1 MTFNERNIDNL
12 FYIFITTHLFVWTL
26 VPTITNN
33 NLPLDI
39 IEALAWG
46 SNLDWGFNKHP
57 PGSAFFPELFYQI
70 FGSQDWAYYFLSQ
83 IFVVI
88 SFFVVFK
95 FAEEIFKNKI
105 LSLISILLLEGIYF
119 YNYTTPEFNVNVCQ
133 LPFWS
138 LTVYFS
144 WKIFNQ
150 KKIDI
155 KNCILLG
162 IFAAIGF
169 LSKYLFVYLLVA
181 IDFLFLYIIFI
192 KKEKKFDYKYLI
204 SFVVF
209 LVLLVPHLIWL
220 IDNDYITIIYG
231 LGRTGLENSNFVNHL
246 IFPLIFIVKQIGI
259 LLPFLIMSF
268 FLITKFKFKINLK
281 DRKLLFLIFTNLVPI
296 GLMFLTSMILGAKIK
311 TMWMAPFYLFIGVLI
326 VYVFQPQINFK
337 KLNSFFTVFL
347 ILFIFSPFAYAY
359 VSLSKTDKRTDY
371 SGKEIAQKIQL
382 EWNQN
387 FKDSINVVLGNEW
400 DAGNLSYH
408 LNSRPVW
415 LGSIENYKLD
425 ELNKYICID
434 KVCVGHK

>member
-1 MTFNERNIDNL
+1 MTFNKRNINNL
-12 FYIFITTHLFVWTL
+12 LYIFITTHLFVWTL

-105 LSLISILLLEGIYF
+105 LSLISVLLLEGIYF

-144 WKIFNQ
+144 WKILNQ

-155 KNCILLG
+155 KDCILLG

-181 IDFLFLYIIFI
+181 IDFSFLYIIFI

-220 IDNDYITIIYG
+220 IDNDYITITYG
-231 LGRTGLENSNFVNHL
+231 LGRTGLENSNFLNHL
-246 IFPLIFIVKQIGI
+246 TFPLIFVVKQIGI

-326 VYVFQPQINFK
+326 VYVFQAQINFK

-371 SGKEIAQKIQL
+371 PGKEIAQKVQL
-382 EWNQN
+382 EWNKN
-387 FKDSINVVLGNEW
+387 FEDSINVVLGNEW

-425 ELNKYICID
+425 ELNKYICMD

>member
-105 LSLISILLLEGIYF
+105 LSLTSVLLLEGIYF

-144 WKIFNQ
+144 WKILNQ
-150 KKIDI
+150 NKINI
-155 KNCILLG
+155 KDCILLG

-326 VYVFQPQINFK
+326 VYVFQTQINFK

-382 EWNQN
+382 EWNKN
-387 FKDSINVVLGNEW
+387 FEDSINVVLGNEW

>member
-1 MTFNERNIDNL
+1 MTFNERNINNL
-12 FYIFITTHLFVWTL
+12 FYIFITTHLLVWTL
-26 VPTITNN
+26 VPSITNN
-33 NLPLDI
+33 NLPLDT

-46 SNLDWGFNKHP
+46 SNLDWGFSKHP
-57 PGSAFFPELFYQI
+57 PVSAFFPELFYQI

-105 LSLISILLLEGIYF
+105 LSLISVLLLGGIYF

-133 LPFWS
+133 LPIWS
-138 LTVYFS
+138 LTVFFS
-144 WKIFNQ
+144 WKILNQ

-155 KNCILLG
+155 KDCILLG
-162 IFAAIGF
+162 MFAAIGF

-181 IDFLFLYIIFI
+181 IDFSFFYIIFI

-220 IDNDYITIIYG
+220 IDNDYITITYG
-231 LGRTGLENSNFVNHL
+231 LGRTGLENSNFLNHL
-246 IFPLIFIVKQIGI
+246 TFPLIFLAKQIGI
-259 LLPFLIMSF
+259 LIPFLIMSLF
-268 FLITKFKFKINLK
+268 VIKKLKFKINLK
-281 DRKLLFLIFTNLVPI
+281 DRKLLFLIFINLVPI

-311 TMWMAPFYLFIGVLI
+311 TMWMTPFYLFIGVLI
-326 VYVFQPQINFK
+326 VYVFQAQINFK

-347 ILFIFSPFAYAY
+347 ILFIFSPVAYAY
-359 VSLSKTDKRTDY
+359 ISLSKTDKRTDY
-371 SGKEIAQKIQL
+371 PGKEIARKVQL
-382 EWNQN
+382 EWNKN
-387 FKDSINVVLGNEW
+387 FEDSINVVLGNEW

-408 LNSRPVW
+408 LTSRPVW

-434 KVCVGHK
+434 KVCVGYK

>member
-1 MTFNERNIDNL
+1 MTFNKRNINNL
-12 FYIFITTHLFVWTL
+12 LYIFITTHLFVWTL

-105 LSLISILLLEGIYF
+105 LSLTSVLLLEGIYF

-144 WKIFNQ
+144 WKILNQ
-150 KKIDI
+150 NKIDI
-155 KNCILLG
+155 KDCILLG

-311 TMWMAPFYLFIGVLI
+311 TMWMVPFYLFIGVLI
-326 VYVFQPQINFK
+326 VYVFQAQINFK

-359 VSLSKTDKRTDY
+359 VSLSRTDKRTDY
-371 SGKEIAQKIQL
+371 PGKEIAQKIQL
-382 EWNQN
+382 EWNKN
-387 FKDSINVVLGNEW
+387 FEDSINVVLGNEW

>member
-1 MTFNERNIDNL
+1 MTLNKRNINNL
-12 FYIFITTHLFVWTL
+12 LYIFITTHLFVWTL

-105 LSLISILLLEGIYF
+105 LSLTSVLLLEGIYF

-144 WKIFNQ
+144 WKILNQ

-155 KNCILLG
+155 KDCILLG

-181 IDFLFLYIIFI
+181 IDFSFFYIIFI

-231 LGRTGLENSNFVNHL
+231 LGRTGLENSNFLNHL
-246 IFPLIFIVKQIGI
+246 TFPLIFIVKQIGI

-311 TMWMAPFYLFIGVLI
+311 TMWMVPFYLFIGVLI
-326 VYVFQPQINFK
+326 VYVFQAQINFK

-371 SGKEIAQKIQL
+371 PGKEIAQKVQL
-382 EWNQN
+382 EWNKN
-387 FKDSINVVLGNEW
+387 FEDSINVVLGNEW

>member
-1 MTFNERNIDNL
+1 MTFNKRNINNL
-12 FYIFITTHLFVWTL
+12 LYIFITTHLFVWTL

-105 LSLISILLLEGIYF
+105 LSLTSVLLLEGIYF

-144 WKIFNQ
+144 WKILNQ

-155 KNCILLG
+155 KDCILLG

-181 IDFLFLYIIFI
+181 IDFSFFYIIFI

-220 IDNDYITIIYG
+220 IDNDYITITYG
-231 LGRTGLENSNFVNHL
+231 LGRTGLENSNFLNHL
-246 IFPLIFIVKQIGI
+246 TFPLIFVVKQIGI

-311 TMWMAPFYLFIGVLI
+311 TMWMVPFYLFIGVLI
-326 VYVFQPQINFK
+326 VYVFQAQINFK

-371 SGKEIAQKIQL
+371 PGKEIALKIQL

>member
-105 LSLISILLLEGIYF
+105 LSLTSVLLLEGIYF

-155 KNCILLG
+155 KDCILLG

-326 VYVFQPQINFK
+326 VYVFQTQINFK

-382 EWNQN
+382 EWNKN
-387 FKDSINVVLGNEW
+387 FEDSINVVLGNEW

>member
-105 LSLISILLLEGIYF
+105 LSLISVLLLEGIYF

-144 WKIFNQ
+144 WKILNQ

-155 KNCILLG
+155 KDCILLG

-181 IDFLFLYIIFI
+181 IDFSFLYIIFI

-311 TMWMAPFYLFIGVLI
+311 TMWMVPFYLFIGVLI
-326 VYVFQPQINFK
+326 VYVFQAQINFK

-371 SGKEIAQKIQL
+371 PGKEIAQKIQL

>member
-33 NLPLDI
+33 NLPLDT

-105 LSLISILLLEGIYF
+105 LSLISVLLLEGIYF

-138 LTVYFS
+138 LTVCFS
-144 WKIFNQ
+144 WKVLNQ

-155 KNCILLG
+155 KDCILLG

-181 IDFLFLYIIFI
+181 IDFSFLYIIFI

-220 IDNDYITIIYG
+220 IDNDYITITYG
-231 LGRTGLENSNFVNHL
+231 LGRTGLENSNFLNHL
-246 IFPLIFIVKQIGI
+246 TFPLIFLVKQIGI
-259 LLPFLIMSF
+259 LIPFLIMSL
-268 FLITKFKFKINLK
+268 FLIKKLKFKINLK
-281 DRKLLFLIFTNLVPI
+281 DRKLLFLIFINLVPI

-311 TMWMAPFYLFIGVLI
+311 TMWMTPFYLFIGVLI
-326 VYVFQPQINFK
+326 VYVFQTQINFE

-347 ILFIFSPFAYAY
+347 ILFIFSPIAYAY

-371 SGKEIAQKIQL
+371 PGKEIAQKVQL
-382 EWNQN
+382 KWNKN
-387 FKDSINVVLGNEW
+387 FEDSINVVLGNEW